1 MVTWHEINDYSYT
14 VINWILLLA
23 SIRLLVI
30 GIVIATAL
38 LGTIAFQFLT
48 PINDVN
54 LSPLEQKC
62 QQIANEGYK
71 IHTLYPNSNPDELLE
86 SDMKRLMYL
95 DEKWMKEC
103 VSVLPADSIINIV
116 NNVDRNFSF
125 GE

>member
-1 MVTWHEINDYSYT
+1 MAP
-14 VINWILLLA
+14 IL
-23 SIRLLVI
+23 LLVI

-38 LGTIAFQFLT
+38 LGSVVFQFQT
-48 PINDVN
+48 PINDVI

-71 IHTLYPNSNPDELLE
+71 IHTLYPNSNPDELPE
-86 SDMKRLMYL
+86 NDMKRMMYL

-116 NNVDRNFSF
+116 NNVDRNFSY

>member
-1 MVTWHEINDYSYT
+1 MAS
-14 VINWILLLA
+14 ILLLA
-23 SIRLLVI
+23 I
-30 GIVIATAL
+30 GIGVVTVL
-38 LGTIAFQFLT
+38 LGSVVFAFLIPT
-48 PINDVN
+48 NDVI
-54 LSPLEQKC
+54 LLPLEEKC
-62 QQIANEGYK
+62 QLIANEGYK

-116 NNVDRNFSF
+116 NNVDRNFSY